1 MILSLQIPVNKDG
14 RLQVQLVQTTKTE
27 KDQIWRYVTT
37 KVDYSALKYE
47 IVSKVYETKH
57 F

>member
-1 MILSLQIPVNKDG
+1 MEEEIISSKQQILSAAGADC
-14 RLQVQLVQTTKTE
+14 TKTE

-47 IVSKVYETKH
+47 IVRKVYETKH